1 MIQQIFSGHEFSLR
15 KILTKSK
22 EPVKM
27 LSVLIPDQKTLFLLL
42 NQGNYGKTSAYHRYT
57 GYKAEFFPDNTSV

>member
-1 MIQQIFSGHEFSLR
+1 
-15 KILTKSK
+15 
-22 EPVKM
+22 M